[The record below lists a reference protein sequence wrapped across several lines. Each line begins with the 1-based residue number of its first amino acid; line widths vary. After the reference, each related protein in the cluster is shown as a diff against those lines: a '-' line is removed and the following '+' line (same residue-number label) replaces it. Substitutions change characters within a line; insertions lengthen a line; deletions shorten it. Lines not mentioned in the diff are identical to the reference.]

1 MRAVSKKPSPKMRQP
16 GGINPLPSGSLRVRV
31 YAGIDPVKKHK
42 MYLEETVPA
51 GPDAQAKAEA
61 LRAEFVAEVYQRRH
75 PRTDATV
82 EQLLERHLKDGI
94 FGTKTLKNYRGQAD
108 KHIVPCIGFTKVR
121 RVDAEIIES
130 FYSELR
136 RCNDHCEGKPRTDH
150 RTGLAHECDS
160 RCKPHKCTPLKESS
174 ILYIHQILS
183 GAFRRAVRYK
193 WISINPMDFAEA
205 PAAPKPKAR
214 PPSVSETA
222 RILTEA
228 WKDPDWG
235 TLIWLTMMG
244 GNRRGELCGIR
255 WRHVDLER
263 EVIHVQRAIGQYGG
277 ETWESDTK
285 SESDRRVVLDPET
298 VAVLQE
304 HHERC
309 AQRATASG
317 AKLSD
322 DAFVFS
328 REPDGSRHLR
338 PDSVTQRFGRLV
350 NRLGIVTSIHK
361 LRSYNATELI
371 SAGFDLRI
379 VAGRLGHGSGGVT
392 TMRHYVPWVSEAD
405 QRAAGP
411 MAVRAPLRPQAGTL
425 PPMVMFEPTHPFEH
439 IAVQL
444 RDDIYQGRL
453 PIGSA
458 IPSVADLA
466 QDRGVARSTIHR
478 ALHLLKQWGL
488 VRVEPARPTL
498 VLPSAPPAGQLSPV
512 DVSVP
517 GEAVADG
524 DDIRPPR
531 QILELEVRKL
541 GTSMTTLRAK
551 VAADDDDS
559 LHRLL
564 VGAVKRHGGLP
575 SEIEDYELVVRV
587 PGGVEILTTYVALAP

>member
-1 MRAVSKKPSPKMRQP
+1 VDPTSSTIRLVQKKTGPKKRQT
-16 GGINPLPSGSLRVRV
+16 GGIHSLPSGSLRVRV
-31 YAGIDPVKKHK
+31 YAGIDPVKKTK
-42 MYLEETVPA
+42 LYLEETVPA
-51 GPDAQAKAEA
+51 GPDAWDRAEA

-82 EQLLERHLKDGI
+82 EQLIERHMKDGI
-94 FGTKTLKNYRGQAD
+94 FGTKTRKNYRSQAD
-108 KHIVPCIGFTKVR
+108 KHILPCIGSAKVR
-121 RVDAEIIES
+121 RVDAEVIES

-136 RCNDHCEGKPRTDH
+136 RCNDHCDGRPRTDH
-150 RTGLAHECDS
+150 RTDGPHDCDG
-160 RCKPHKCTPLKESS
+160 RCRPHKCRPLKESS

-193 WISINPMDFAEA
+193 WIPINPMDFAEA

-222 RILTEA
+222 RILAEA

-235 TLIWLTMMG
+235 TLVWLTMMG
-244 GNRRGELCGIR
+244 GNRRGELCAIR

-263 EVIHVQRAIGQYGG
+263 EVIHVQRAIGQYAG

-298 VAVLQE
+298 VAVLEE
-304 HHERC
+304 HRQRC
-309 AQRATASG
+309 EQRAAAIG
-317 AKLSD
+317 VKLSD

-338 PDSVTQRFGRLV
+338 PDSVTQRFSRLV
-350 NRLGIVTSIHK
+350 GRLGIETSIHK
-361 LRSYNATELI
+361 LRAYNATELI

-411 MAVRAPLRPQAGTL
+411 MAVRAPARPLTGAL
-425 PPMVMFEPTHPFEH
+425 PPMVPFEARHPFEY

-458 IPSVADLA
+458 VPSVKILA
-466 QDRGVARSTIHR
+466 QGSYSAVA
-478 ALHLLKQWGL
+478 
-488 VRVEPARPTL
+488 
-498 VLPSAPPAGQLSPV
+498 
-512 DVSVP
+512 
-517 GEAVADG
+517 GEAGVTW
-524 DDIRPPR
+524 
-531 QILELEVRKL
+531 L
-541 GTSMTTLRAK
+541 GVS
-551 VAADDDDS
+551 
-559 LHRLL
+559 
-564 VGAVKRHGGLP
+564 G
-575 SEIEDYELVVRV
+575 
-587 PGGVEILTTYVALAP
+587 